1 MLKIVTFIIT
11 KLETRLSRKEKCL
24 NKKTTSNDKLN
35 LYRTLLN
42 EIDNYNYKT
51 KNILTLRHYRYMT
64 FDVDDL
70 ESKGE

>member
-11 KLETRLSRKEKCL
+11 KLETKLSKKEKCL
-24 NKKTTSNDKLN
+24 NKKTTLNDKLN

-42 EIDNYNYKT
+42 EIDSYNYKT

-64 FDVDDL
+64 FDVDNL
-70 ESKGE
+70 ENKGE

>member
-11 KLETRLSRKEKCL
+11 KLEIRLSKKEKCL
-24 NKKTTSNDKLN
+24 NKKTTTNDKLN

-42 EIDNYNYKT
+42 EIDNYNYKA
-51 KNILTLRHYRYMT
+51 KNTLTLRHYRYMT